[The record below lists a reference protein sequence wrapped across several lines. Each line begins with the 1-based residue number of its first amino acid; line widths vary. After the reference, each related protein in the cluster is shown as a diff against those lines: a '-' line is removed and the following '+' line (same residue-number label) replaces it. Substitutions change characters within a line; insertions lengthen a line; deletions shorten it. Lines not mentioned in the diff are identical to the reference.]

1 MKLVRKTQTGGSDIS
16 HRIFQNFPA
25 DVERLLPECH
35 FESVS
40 GWALDLLLDQYKD
53 RQADMIADFYY
64 HISEM
69 PEAATLR
76 GHLFKRQ
83 VLNHLRGIRTE
94 YTFPIRWLPDPN
106 CTEYTSPILGS
117 TDSEQTTWTYPG
129 PKPTTLKE
137 STVLGIIT
145 KAVQCRTPLHLVP
158 LARNFAAVDS
168 IVYDPNGGLT
178 CIQITSSSHQ
188 PIAVSGLQRIQ
199 KWLEFGTSLEALRP
213 DRAKPWHF
221 VFIVPSDRAPDFT
234 WQRLKDD
241 TRTDEWAGK
250 VEQYVLGLDEET
262 IFGRRS
268 DSSAQRA
275 ITSQHGQQVR
285 C

>member
-1 MKLVRKTQTGGSDIS
+1 MQLLHKIRTGGSDIS
-16 HRIFQNFPA
+16 HIIFQKIPA
-25 DVERLLPECH
+25 DTERLLSECR

-53 RQADMIADFYY
+53 RQADLIADFYY
-64 HISEM
+64 HISAM

-76 GHLFKRQ
+76 GHLFERL
-83 VLNHLRGIRTE
+83 VLNCLRGIRTE
-94 YTFPIRWLPDPN
+94 YTFPIRGL
-106 CTEYTSPILGS
+106 
-117 TDSEQTTWTYPG
+117 TDSNERRWTYRG
-129 PKPTTLKE
+129 PESITFEE
-137 STVLGIIT
+137 STAFDIIT

-168 IVYDPNGGLT
+168 IVYDPNEGLT
-178 CIQITSSSHQ
+178 CIKITLDSDN

-199 KWLEFGTSLEALRP
+199 RWLRLGTSLAALRP
-213 DRAKPWHF
+213 NRAKPWRF
-221 VFIVPSDRAPDFT
+221 VFIVPSDMAPDFT

-241 TRTDEWAGK
+241 TRTDAWAGK
-250 VEQYVLGLDEET
+250 VEQYVLGLDEQT

-275 ITSQHGQQVR
+275 ITSQQGQQVR